1 MLSPMVRRVLHGQ
14 LVAKQSLT
22 LAWPQIAAHPWVS
35 RCSSEHAA
43 VNRITLHEFN
53 PNAKMS
59 SQGQMHLLIQGLG
72 GAHTSVD
79 SVRPNCMIKLYS
91 SVLLYNSGHIYNI

>member
-1 MLSPMVRRVLHGQ
+1 MSSPVVRRVLHGQ

-53 PNAKMS
+53 PNFENELAGTNAS
-59 SQGQMHLLIQGLG
+59 
-72 GAHTSVD
+72 
-79 SVRPNCMIKLYS
+79 PNPRSRWSAYIC
-91 SVLLYNSGHIYNI
+91 